1 MIGSK
6 LKAFITGDWRGFTT
20 GILGM
25 LILMSQLFSLRWP
38 VIPLMAS
45 RMIFLALVLCIL
57 YIRAPK
63 NLYERISS
71 PILCAAMAALIVY
84 ALVNGDRFAQR
95 IAYVTP
101 LTAADKVFAVILIAA
116 LLEGTRRT
124 AGNVLLGIIL
134 LFLAYCAAGPYIPGA
149 LHHNGFSVKT
159 FIENNVMTSGGIY
172 GTALSAVISYVYF
185 FLVFTAFLEKSGGGE
200 LFMNASMRLAGRY
213 RGGAAKAGVI
223 AAGAMGTISGSAVAN
238 VVGTGSLICPIME
251 KNGFDSQTSAATMA
265 AAGTGGQLMPPIMG
279 TAAFIIA
286 ESTGT
291 PYMKIALAAV
301 LPAFFYYFSIFVQ
314 VDGYAGRKGLR
325 GLTKEELPRLKEV
338 FRTYGL
344 LMIPFVTLVYL
355 IAIGRSVMT
364 AALISTVLLWGF
376 SLFKRE
382 TRMGPKKVLDALFT
396 VAKSLPGVTIPCAAA
411 GLIISSV
418 VYTSLAT
425 KAGKLFIQ
433 LSQGNLLL
441 SLLAIMVVCV
451 ILGMGM
457 PTVSSYIIV
466 SMLLVPTIVEMGVP
480 LLAAH
485 MFAFYFAL
493 LSFVTPP
500 VAMSAYTAAGL
511 TGADPAK
518 TGWQAFKLTFAGF
531 VVPFIFV
538 FDQSLLFQGSLI
550 WILWRTVVTSLGVWM
565 LAGCFSGWLFNT
577 APSKLMVAIAAVGGI
592 ASIVPNSWSDMV
604 SIVCFALLFL
614 IARTVKK
621 QDKDGSAAPA

>member
-1 MIGSK
+1 M
-6 LKAFITGDWRGFTT
+6 
-20 GILGM
+20 
-25 LILMSQLFSLRWP
+25 
-38 VIPLMAS
+38 
-45 RMIFLALVLCIL
+45 
-57 YIRAPK
+57 
-63 NLYERISS
+63 
-71 PILCAAMAALIVY
+71 
-84 ALVNGDRFAQR
+84 
-95 IAYVTP
+95 
-101 LTAADKVFAVILIAA
+101 
-116 LLEGTRRT
+116 
-124 AGNVLLGIIL
+124 
-134 LFLAYCAAGPYIPGA
+134 
-149 LHHNGFSVKT
+149 
-159 FIENNVMTSGGIY
+159 
-172 GTALSAVISYVYF
+172 
-185 FLVFTAFLEKSGGGE
+185 
-200 LFMNASMRLAGRY
+200 
-213 RGGAAKAGVI
+213 
-223 AAGAMGTISGSAVAN
+223 
-238 VVGTGSLICPIME
+238 
-251 KNGFDSQTSAATMA
+251 
-265 AAGTGGQLMPPIMG
+265 
-279 TAAFIIA
+279 
-286 ESTGT
+286 
-291 PYMKIALAAV
+291 
-301 LPAFFYYFSIFVQ
+301 
-314 VDGYAGRKGLR
+314 
-325 GLTKEELPRLKEV
+325 
-338 FRTYGL
+338 
-344 LMIPFVTLVYL
+344 
-355 IAIGRSVMT
+355 
-364 AALISTVLLWGF
+364 
-376 SLFKRE
+376 
-382 TRMGPKKVLDALFT
+382 
-396 VAKSLPGVTIPCAAA
+396 
-411 GLIISSV
+411 